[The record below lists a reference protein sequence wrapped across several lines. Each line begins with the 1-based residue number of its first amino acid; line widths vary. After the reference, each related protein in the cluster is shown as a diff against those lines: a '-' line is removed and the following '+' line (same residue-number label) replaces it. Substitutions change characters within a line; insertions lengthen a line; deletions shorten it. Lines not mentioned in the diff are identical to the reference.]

1 MIQKS
6 HLQFHSSLLVAI
18 YYHGAI
24 VSISEFLLKT
34 SKTRGFLLFMEPVKS
49 VLEFKLPLEW
59 FPFPDPPS
67 KSRVDFTIFIARM
80 VPSCWSVHSLI
91 VPMHEP
97 YNFTH
102 P

>member
-1 MIQKS
+1 MVQ
-6 HLQFHSSLLVAI
+6 LFPYLN
-18 YYHGAI
+18 
-24 VSISEFLLKT
+24 FFLKT

-91 VPMHEP
+91 VPMHRTLLLYP
-97 YNFTH
+97 IRD
-102 P
+102 PKQ